1 VGQSSFQ
8 AEHLALFK
16 ERYRSLR
23 IAETI
28 KVGDFDCDF
37 VEAWGKRVE
46 EEWRSS
52 DWRYIWGRE
61 KGNKGRN

>member
-1 VGQSSFQ
+1 M
-8 AEHLALFK
+8 
-16 ERYRSLR
+16 
-23 IAETI
+23 
-28 KVGDFDCDF
+28 GDFDCDF